1 MTITVKHTGKKTIID
16 LDAIAKVCAARVP
29 GLILDRVNRGLDI
42 NDKPFAP
49 YSSGYRRTLGK
60 MGEAADVDLR
70 MTGGLL
76 NSVRL
81 VKTEKGRGIITLH
94 FAPDAGA
101 SPQVKAPQK
110 GKPRAQR
117 TGRRSAAHNVIGY
130 WLQKGTPRMRP
141 RPWLGL
147 SPKDRRTLLELL
159 TRVKK
164 TNQQ

>member
-1 MTITVKHTGKKTIID
+1 MTITVKPGRKTNID

-49 YSSGYRRTLGK
+49 YSPGYRQTLGE

-81 VKTEKGRGIITLH
+81 VKAEKGKGTITMH
-94 FAPDAGA
+94 FAPDAGS
-101 SPQVKAPQK
+101 SPQVKAPTK

-159 TRVKK
+159 TRIKK
-164 TNQQ
+164 TSQQ